1 MPGMLLIIDNTKEGS
16 VAFSFLLNN
25 KFVQRIFK
33 TGKNPNL
40 AASLEKFLSG
50 RKVSLKNIKYL
61 GAVVG
66 AGRFTATRLAV
77 TFVNTLAFAL
87 KIPVIALSENFAAD
101 PVNIT
106 LKKVRA
112 VKVGQYATALY
123 SGEARVGM
131 LVRQV

>member
-1 MPGMLLIIDNTKEGS
+1 MIVDNTKEGK
-16 VAFSFLLNN
+16 VVFSFLLNN

-40 AASLEKFLSG
+40 AASLEKFSSG
-50 RKVSLKNIKYL
+50 RGWFLKDIKYL
-61 GAVVG
+61 GVVVG

-87 KIPVIALSENFAAD
+87 KIPVFALAGNFLAD
-101 PVNIT
+101 PVDIT

-112 VKVGQYATALY
+112 AKVGQYAIALY

-131 LVRQV
+131 PVRPV

>member
-1 MPGMLLIIDNTKEGS
+1 MLLIINNIKEGK
-16 VAFSFLLNN
+16 AIFSFLLNN

-50 RKVSLKNIKYL
+50 RGASLKDIKYL
-61 GAVVG
+61 GVVVG

-87 KIPVIALSENFAAD
+87 KIPVFSLAENFLVD
-101 PVNIT
+101 PVDVI
-106 LKKVRA
+106 LKKA
-112 VKVGQYATALY
+112 KAAKVGQYAIASY
-123 SGEARVGM
+123 SGEARVG
-131 LVRQV
+131 LPAGQV